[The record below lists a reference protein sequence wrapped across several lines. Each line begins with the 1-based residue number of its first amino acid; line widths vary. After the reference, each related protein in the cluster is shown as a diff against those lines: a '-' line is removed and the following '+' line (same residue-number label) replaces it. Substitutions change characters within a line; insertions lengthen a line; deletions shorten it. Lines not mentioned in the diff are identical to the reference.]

1 MAPGGL
7 LTGTATLHGV
17 QMEKVCRAQWYL
29 DGQPIAEFGNPA
41 FVLREGETSACK
53 VALEFTPEMAL
64 QHELSFTLE
73 YENPVRRTVET
84 VTDRVQIQVENYP
97 ETYYRE
103 LERARWETL
112 AEQVSPYYTGD
123 FTMNYDIDYTTEMK
137 EAFVNYN
144 GYESKTE
151 YPVSYTHLVPT
162 AAELP

>member
-1 MAPGGL
+1 M
-7 LTGTATLHGV
+7 
-17 QMEKVCRAQWYL
+17 
-29 DGQPIAEFGNPA
+29 
-41 FVLREGETSACK
+41 
-53 VALEFTPEMAL
+53 
-64 QHELSFTLE
+64 
-73 YENPVRRTVET
+73 ET

-112 AEQVSPYYTGD
+112 AEQVSPDYTGD

-151 YPVSYTHLVPT
+151 YLLWVNRATQKVNIFTGTQEEWTLLATYRCATGCHIYANATGVSLM
-162 AAELP
+162 